1 MALAGGLAV
10 PGVDASVAFARPA
23 VLAALPVGAAALWVL
38 LFSRRGGEA
47 SDAGGESEPDAAGP
61 VASRRARWAL
71 YASRLAVVACLV
83 VAAAGPAT
91 VATETTAGDPQVT
104 MVGDES
110 ASMGVYDPVA
120 DDLETALEDEG
131 VAVERV
137 TAGSGNRSRLG
148 EGLVANLRSN
158 GSLLVVSDGQVT
170 GGPSLARAAD
180 LADSLNA
187 TVNRV
192 DLSANR
198 SDARVTVSGPAK
210 ASVGVETEFGVR
222 VAGVEDAPD
231 DAEVTV
237 SVDGE
242 RVEARTV
249 PDGGAFTVSHNFSSV
264 GPHRVTARLAGGDA
278 FAVNDVYY
286 KSVQVVERPEV
297 LYVARG
303 DYPLEDYLSELYD
316 VTRAESVPEEL
327 DDYYAVVVQ
336 DVAAPDVGSVGALQE
351 FVVGGGGLVVAGGE
365 NAYENG
371 GYENARLSSLLPV
384 SVGGSSGREA
394 SIALAVDVSGSARS
408 GMRVQKALAL
418 DVLSQLGDRNRVG
431 LVGFNQD
438 AYRVADLAPLSDSRS
453 DLQEQIR
460 SLQSGGGTDLSA
472 GLLGAAEALGGE
484 GGTVVLLSDGR
495 DDAERAFAAAER
507 LAERDVRVVTVGVGD
522 VDAEVL
528 RGVAE
533 RTGGS
538 YLPADE
544 TNRLRVQFGGPN
556 RQYRGD
562 HAVVVD
568 DGHFVTGG
576 VEPAASLPGANEV
589 SVKEGARLLVA
600 TGYGAPALSTWRFGL
615 GRVAAITAY
624 GADGSLGDLR
634 TRPDSLLL
642 SRSVNWAIGDPQRKA
657 AGVVSAPD
665 TRVGEPTTV
674 VYAGESPPA
683 VENGSESLSFSPVG
697 ESRYEARVTPTE
709 SGYRAVLGSSYAV
722 NYSAEYA
729 ALGVSADLDRAVERT
744 GGRTFASDESAA
756 IAAAVTRQTT
766 HARTIERSWDWAFL
780 VGALVVYVLEVCARR
795 LRRHRNQEVIP

>member
-1 MALAGGLAV
+1 MV
-10 PGVDASVAFARPA
+10 PGIDASVEFARPA
-23 VLAALPVGAAALWVL
+23 VLAALPVGAAALWIL
-38 LFSRRGGEA
+38 LFFRRGGERENEDDEKSDPEAA
-47 SDAGGESEPDAAGP
+47 SAG
-61 VASRRARWAL
+61 ASRRARWAL

-104 MVGDES
+104 MVADES
-110 ASMGVYDPVA
+110 ASMDLYDPVA
-120 DDLETALEDEG
+120 DDLEAEIEAEG
-131 VAVERV
+131 VPVERV
-137 TAGSGNRSRLG
+137 SAGTGNRSRLG

-170 GGPSLARAAD
+170 GGPSLAGAAD

-192 DLSANR
+192 ALSTNR
-198 SDARVTVSGPAK
+198 SDARVTVTGPAK

-222 VAGVEDAPD
+222 VAGAGELPD
-231 DAEVTV
+231 DAEVNV

-242 RVEARTV
+242 RVASRQV
-249 PDGGAFTVSHNFSSV
+249 PDGGAVTVAHNFSSV
-264 GPHRVTARLAGGDA
+264 GPHRVTARLSGSDA
-278 FAVNDVYY
+278 FAANDVYY
-286 KSVQVVERPEV
+286 KSVQVVEQPEV

-336 DVAAPDVGSVGALQE
+336 DVAASDVGSVGALQE

-365 NAYENG
+365 NAYDAG
-371 GYENARLSSLLPV
+371 GYENSRLSSLLPV
-384 SVGGSSGREA
+384 GVGGSTGREA
-394 SIALAVDVSGSARS
+394 NVALAVDVSGSARS
-408 GMRVQKALAL
+408 GMTVQKALAL

-438 AYRVADLAPLSDSRS
+438 AYRVADLAPLADSRG
-453 DLQEQIR
+453 DLQRKIR

-472 GLLGAAEALGGE
+472 GLLGASEALGDE

-495 DDAERAFAAAER
+495 DDPQRAFAAAER

-522 VDAEVL
+522 VDGEVL

-538 YLPADE
+538 YLPANE
-544 TNRLRVQFGGPN
+544 TNRLRVQFGGPD
-556 RQYRGD
+556 RQYGGE

-568 DGHFVTGG
+568 DGHFATRG
-576 VEPAASLPGANEV
+576 VDLTASLPGANEV

-615 GRVAAITAY
+615 GRVGAVTAY

-634 TRPDSLLL
+634 TEPNSLLL

-657 AGVVSAPD
+657 TGVVSAPD
-665 TRVGEPTTV
+665 TRVGESTTV
-674 VYAGESPPA
+674 VYAGESAP
-683 VENGSESLSFSPVG
+683 ETESGNLSFSAVG
-697 ESRYEARVTPTE
+697 GSRYEARTTPTE
-709 SGYRAVLGSSYAV
+709 PGYRDVLGSSYAV
-722 NYSAEYA
+722 NYRPEYA
-729 ALGVSADLDRAVERT
+729 ALGVSSDLDRAVERT
-744 GGRTFASDESAA
+744 GGRTFAADRPDT
-756 IAAAVTRQTT
+756 IASAVTRQTT

-795 LRRHRNQEVIP
+795 LRRHRGQGVIP